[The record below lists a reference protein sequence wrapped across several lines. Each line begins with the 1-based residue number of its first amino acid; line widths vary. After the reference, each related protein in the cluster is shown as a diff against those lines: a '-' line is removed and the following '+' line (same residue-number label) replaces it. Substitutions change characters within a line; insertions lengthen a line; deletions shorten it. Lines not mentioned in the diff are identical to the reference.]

1 MSVATLWNFI
11 LQYTFLYYVLICNQ
25 KAENKNTVF
34 SEVLQLVPKCGTKIS
49 WAAAGL
55 SVSCPPV

>member
-25 KAENKNTVF
+25 KAENKNTVL
-34 SEVLQLVPKCGTKIS
+34 SEVLQLVPKCGTKIT

-55 SVSCPPV
+55 C